1 MRIIIRT
8 DCLIQLFP
16 ERIPTILSGRSGAS
30 DFAKSTIRAEDIFD
44 MNISPLH
51 SFEVFEY
58 NINTFS
64 QGDPEA
70 GHILAGYREMISTLP
85 LRLVS

>member
-1 MRIIIRT
+1 
-8 DCLIQLFP
+8 
-16 ERIPTILSGRSGAS
+16 
-30 DFAKSTIRAEDIFD
+30 

-70 GHILAGYREMISTLP
+70 GHILVGYREMISTLP